1 MARAVGVVECA
12 QHCATSLNR
21 DLRYA
26 MSIKWIDWSA
36 GTAAILLGGSSMT
49 TLGELYTSVGKKLPC
64 GTAEEPKA
72 FEDIAGLPR

>member
-1 MARAVGVVECA
+1 
-12 QHCATSLNR
+12 
-21 DLRYA
+21 